1 MINERQEQILQFIKE
16 SGRASVKRIAEK
28 FFVSEMTVR
37 RDLNFLKDSGYIE
50 RYNGGAVYLGN
61 NALLPLMYRSE
72 LHKAEKERLA
82 KYIKKYL
89 KDAITVFIDS
99 SSTCSY
105 VVPLLAEY
113 KGVKIVT
120 NSVYSLLKAG
130 EYHIPCVLAGGEYN
144 EQDMCLVGSAV
155 CEFLKNIN
163 IDIGFFSSS
172 GIMGDLITD
181 GDEPQTAVRKAALT
195 STEVK
200 IFMFSRD
207 KQNKKQLY
215 TLCRTAD
222 ADKIIILNEDNGS

>member
-1 MINERQEQILQFIKE
+1 MMNERQEKILQFIKE
-16 SGRASVKRIAEK
+16 SGRAAVKMIAKK
-28 FFVSEMTVR
+28 FYVSEMTVR
-37 RDLNFLKDSGYIE
+37 RDLNFLKESGYIE
-50 RYNGGAVYLGN
+50 RYNGGAVYRGN
-61 NALLPLMYRSE
+61 NALLPLMYRSD
-72 LHKAEKERLA
+72 LHKSEKERLA
-82 KYIKKYL
+82 NNIKKYL
-89 KDAITVFIDS
+89 KDGITVFIDS

-130 EYHIPCVLAGGEYN
+130 EYHIPCVLTGGEYN

-172 GIMGDLITD
+172 GILDGLITD
-181 GDEPQTAVRKAALT
+181 GDEPQTSVRKNALV
-195 STEVK
+195 STAVK

-207 KQNKKQLY
+207 KQNKKCLY
-215 TLCRTAD
+215 TLCRTED
-222 ADKIIILNEDNGS
+222 VDKIIILNV